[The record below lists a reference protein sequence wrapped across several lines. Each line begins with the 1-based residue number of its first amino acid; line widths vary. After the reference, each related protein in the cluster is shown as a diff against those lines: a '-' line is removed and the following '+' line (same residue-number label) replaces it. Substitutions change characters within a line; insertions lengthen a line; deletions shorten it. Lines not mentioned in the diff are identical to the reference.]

1 MQRFYKQINGVNI
14 IHYNPTPLEQIQ
26 SRIQALQAMET
37 KERLQKELYS
47 NEPKTHKTEK
57 QVLDQLRE
65 ILNITERTAL
75 QERIEATGCDY

>member
-1 MQRFYKQINGVNI
+1 MFNKKINGVNI
-14 IHYNPTPLEQIQ
+14 IHYNPTRLE
-26 SRIQALQAMET
+26 RIQNALQAMET

-47 NEPKTHKTEK
+47 NGPKTHKTEK